1 MAKHDAMISKE
12 QKRRIRTYSPA
23 ERSLYKAARRRADA
37 AESALGR
44 AGDVQ
49 ERNRALP
56 HASQFKFQEGE
67 QPLPIEQE

>member
-1 MAKHDAMISKE
+1 MVKQGAMISKE

-23 ERSLYKAARRRADA
+23 ERSRYKAVRRRADA
-37 AESALGR
+37 AESGQGR
-44 AGDVQ
+44 AEEVQ

-67 QPLPIEQE
+67 EPLPIEEE